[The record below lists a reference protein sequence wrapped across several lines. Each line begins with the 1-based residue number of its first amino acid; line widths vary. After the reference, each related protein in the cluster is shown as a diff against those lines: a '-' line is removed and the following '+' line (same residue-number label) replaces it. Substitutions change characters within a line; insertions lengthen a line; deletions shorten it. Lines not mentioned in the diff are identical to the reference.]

1 MLTNT
6 ADGGLSQGVT
16 NGLIAAGRW
25 NAPGFGE
32 LQQGDLLARG
42 WYCFANSVDDQD
54 QADREARIAPLI
66 QIAVKLAGAI
76 HFANVLINVN
86 R

>member
-1 MLTNT
+1 
-6 ADGGLSQGVT
+6 
-16 NGLIAAGRW
+16 LI
-25 NAPGFGE
+25 
-32 LQQGDLLARG
+32 QGDLLARG
-42 WYCFANSVDDQD
+42 WYTFANLVET
-54 QADREARIAPLI
+54 QAQSDREARIAPLI